1 MTEDYRCCTRIPTH
15 DGPCEWIC
23 GPCAGTGRCPE
34 CDGDG
39 GWDDV
44 DHCEWCDGTG
54 RCLDGCDY
62 GIKRDDA
69 YPIHA
74 GAERV
79 RQVLATKDQQGGEQ

>member
-1 MTEDYRCCTRIPTH
+1 MTVDHRCCTRTPGH

-39 GWDDV
+39 GVDDV
-44 DHCEWCDGTG
+44 DHCEWCGGTG

-62 GIKRDDA
+62 GIKRDDLPVLGIA
-69 YPIHA
+69 
-74 GAERV
+74 RV
-79 RQVLATKDQQGGEQ
+79 RQVLASKENET